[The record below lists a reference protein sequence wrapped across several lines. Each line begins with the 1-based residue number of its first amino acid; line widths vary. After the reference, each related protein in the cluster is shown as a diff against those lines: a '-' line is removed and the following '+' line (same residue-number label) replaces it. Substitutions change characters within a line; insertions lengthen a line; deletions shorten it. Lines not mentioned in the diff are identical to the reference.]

1 MAAKRIVIVG
11 GGFGGV
17 YAARF
22 LEKMLRPDE
31 ADICLVNR
39 ENYFVF
45 QPLLPEVIS
54 GSIGLLDTVSPIR
67 RLCPRT
73 KLYVREIDGIDLAG
87 RTVSLAPGMRPKGLD
102 LRFDYLIL
110 APGGITNFSGM
121 AGLAEHALPFRTLG
135 DALRLRNRVLEALGE
150 ADNEAD
156 LEFRRLLL
164 TFVVAG
170 GGFSGVEVLAELNDF
185 ARRATRDFKTLRPE
199 EIRCVLVHSRDRILP
214 EITPK
219 LAAYAEK
226 LLRKRGVELKLNARI
241 RAATADAAILDD
253 GASIPTRTLVST
265 VPSAA
270 APVLAT
276 LDCAKTKGRVA
287 VNRRLEMEGFE
298 GRVWALGDCAAVSM
312 PDGSFAP
319 PTAQHAVREARTA
332 AENVRAA
339 LRGTPASEFNF
350 AGLGKLGSLG
360 HHSAVAEVL
369 GMRFSGLPAW
379 LLWRTIYWSKL
390 PGWDRKLRL
399 ALDWATAFLF
409 PDDLVQLQ
417 VRTSDNISSEH
428 FEEGD
433 LIFAEGDVGDRMY
446 VITRGKVE
454 VVRDGRPLAV
464 LGPGDY
470 FGEMAM
476 LSDAPRN
483 ADVRALVGVDLLAVG
498 KADFSKLLA
507 HFPEMAAQINRLA
520 TTRETIE

>member
-1 MAAKRIVIVG
+1 MPAKRIVIVG

-22 LEKMLRPDE
+22 LEKFLRADE
-31 ADICLVNR
+31 AEIRLVNR

-45 QPLLPEVIS
+45 QPLLPEVLS

-73 KLYVREIDGIDLAG
+73 KLYVRDVEGIDLA
-87 RTVSLAPGMRPKGLD
+87 RRVVSLAPGMRPKGLD
-102 LRFDYLIL
+102 LHYDYLVL
-110 APGGITNFSGM
+110 APGGVTNFSGM
-121 AGLAEHALPFRTLG
+121 TGLAEHALPFRTLG
-135 DALRLRNRVLEALGE
+135 DALRLRNRVLQALGE
-150 ADNEAD
+150 ADNEQD
-156 LEFRRLLL
+156 QEFRRGLL

-170 GGFSGVEVLAELNDF
+170 GGFSGVEVLAELNGF
-185 ARRATRDFKTLRPE
+185 ARRATRDFTTLRPE
-199 EIRCVLVHSRDRILP
+199 EIRCVLVHSRERILP

-226 LLRKRGVELKLNARI
+226 LLRGRGIELKLNARI
-241 RAATADAAILDD
+241 RAATADAALL
-253 GASIPTRTLVST
+253 GNGESIATRTLVST

-270 APVLAT
+270 APLLAT
-276 LDCAKTKGRVA
+276 LDCNKTKGRIA
-287 VNRRLEMEGFE
+287 VNRRLEVEGSE
-298 GRVWALGDCAAVSM
+298 GRVWALGDCAAVPM
-312 PDGSFAP
+312 PGGSFAP
-319 PTAQHAVREARTA
+319 PTAQHTVREARTA
-332 AENVRAA
+332 AENIRAA

-350 AGLGKLGSLG
+350 GGLGKLGSLG

-379 LLWRTIYWSKL
+379 LLWRAIYWSKL

-409 PDDLVQLQ
+409 PGDLVQLQ
-417 VRTSDNISSEH
+417 VRTSDNIVGEH
-428 FEEGD
+428 FEQGD
-433 LIFAEGDVGDRMY
+433 LIFAEGDVGDRVY
-446 VITRGKVE
+446 VITNGEVE
-454 VVRDGRPLAV
+454 VLRGGRRLAL

-483 ADVRALVGVDLLAVG
+483 ADVRALVPVDLLAVG

-507 HFPEMAAQINRLA
+507 HFPEMSAQINRLA
-520 TTRETIE
+520 KSREKGD